1 MESSSL
7 LQVTSTFSISSFSL
21 LTSFYRCVFLF
32 LFIPDM
38 SGVLE
43 LFEALIDPS
52 KTDQVSM
59 AWLVPLPESAHNK
72 PYSEYAKS
80 LLDGESAQDSS
91 SS

>member
-1 MESSSL
+1 
-7 LQVTSTFSISSFSL
+7 
-21 LTSFYRCVFLF
+21 
-32 LFIPDM
+32 M